1 MKKILCIFFIIIP
14 MLLSACAKSETPES
28 AVSST
33 AITAEMTESAQ
44 PAENE
49 TKTEAEEMNDITLI
63 INETEFGVTLYDNET
78 ARELKKR
85 LPLTVNMEELHG
97 NEKYY
102 YLDSSLPSS
111 PTVPS
116 GIRSGDI
123 KLFGSDCLV
132 VFYEDFNTS
141 YSYTDIG
148 KINNPDGLKEAL
160 GDGNITVT
168 FR

>member
-1 MKKILCIFFIIIP
+1 MKKILCIFFLIIP

-33 AITAEMTESAQ
+33 AITAEMTESTQ
-44 PAENE
+44 PAENK
-49 TKTEAEEMNDITLI
+49 TKTEEVEMNDITLI
-63 INETEFGVTLYDNET
+63 INGAEFGVTLYDNDT
-78 ARELKKR
+78 AIEFRKR
-85 LPLTVNMEELHG
+85 LPLTVDMEELHG

-102 YLDSSLPSS
+102 YLDSALPSS
-111 PTVPS
+111 PSVPS
-116 GIRSGDI
+116 GIKSGDI
-123 KLFGSDCLV
+123 KLFESDCLV

-148 KINNPDGLKEAL
+148 KINNSDGLKEAL
-160 GDGNITVT
+160 GNGNITVT